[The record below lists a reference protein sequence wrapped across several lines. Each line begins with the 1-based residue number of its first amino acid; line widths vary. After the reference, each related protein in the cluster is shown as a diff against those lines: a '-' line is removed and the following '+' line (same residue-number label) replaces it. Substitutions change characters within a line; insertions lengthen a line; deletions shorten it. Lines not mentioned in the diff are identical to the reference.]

1 MEPTST
7 PKRASADNSAF
18 LYASEEIRNDTV
30 KPMPQA
36 QAAGNMSRTRSP
48 LAIFNPATCVESQAV
63 IMMPKGLPITNA
75 TMTATTTGE
84 TNSAKVNDSKCTPVA
99 NSAKIGK
106 ASNAENGCS
115 LSA

>member
-1 MEPTST
+1 M
-7 PKRASADNSAF
+7 
-18 LYASEEIRNDTV
+18 RNDTV

-48 LAIFNPATCVESQAV
+48 LAIFRPPTCVDSHAV
-63 IMMPKGLPITNA
+63 VMMPRGLPTTSA
-75 TMTATTTGE
+75 TITATTTGE

-99 NSAKIGK
+99 NSAKIGN
-106 ASNAENGCS
+106 ASSSENGCS